1 MSDIILLELKNVTTV
16 YGRNKMLLDVSLQV
30 PTGKC
35 VCLLGSN
42 GSGKSTLIKAVM
54 GLATIVEGTIQ
65 FEGKN
70 ITHQKT
76 YDAVR
81 KGISIVPEGKRIF
94 PKLNVLENLRMGA
107 YTEKNKGQINKRYEE
122 VFKHFPRLKDRRNQ
136 IAGTLSGGEQS
147 MLAIG
152 RGLMSAPKLMIFDE
166 PSLGLAPV
174 LVQQTFEIIQKI
186 NESGV
191 TIFLVEQNAHMS
203 LNISH
208 VGYFLQKGQII
219 ASGTTEELQDSDAI
233 RTAYFGQPELK

>member
-1 MSDIILLELKNVTTV
+1 MSDNMLLELSNVTTV

-35 VCLLGSN
+35 ACLLGSN
-42 GSGKSTLIKAVM
+42 GSGKSTLIKAIM
-54 GLATIVEGTIQ
+54 GLATIVEGKIR
-65 FEGKN
+65 FDGED
-70 ITHQKT
+70 ITGQKT
-76 YDAVR
+76 YRAIR

-94 PKLNVLENLRMGA
+94 PKMNVLENLRMGA
-107 YTEKNKGQINKRYEE
+107 YKEKNKEEISRRYEE
-122 VFKHFPRLKDRRNQ
+122 VFKHFPRLKDRSSQ

-152 RGLMSAPKLMIFDE
+152 RGLMSAPKMIIFDE

-191 TIFLVEQNAHMS
+191 TTFLVEQNAHMS

-208 VGYFLQKGQII
+208 IGYFLQKGQII
-219 ASGTTEELQDSDAI
+219 ASGTTDELKNSDII
-233 RTAYFGQPELK
+233 RAAYFG